1 MGQVPVC
8 LGAASGLRTVCVWRT
23 VAWAGSRGRE
33 CLGGWGV
40 RLSLQPVT
48 PSVGPGAGPALL
60 GLAQGAHS
68 AREASSG
75 CLLLPPGAPQRGF
88 QVRALQGR

>member
-1 MGQVPVC
+1 MPGGGR
-8 LGAASGLRTVCVWRT
+8 GACGLCVFGGLWPGLAPQAKS
-23 VAWAGSRGRE
+23 AWGAGF
-33 CLGGWGV
+33 

-60 GLAQGAHS
+60 GLAQGTHS
-68 AREASSG
+68 AWEASS
-75 CLLLPPGAPQRGF
+75 LLLPPGTPWCGF